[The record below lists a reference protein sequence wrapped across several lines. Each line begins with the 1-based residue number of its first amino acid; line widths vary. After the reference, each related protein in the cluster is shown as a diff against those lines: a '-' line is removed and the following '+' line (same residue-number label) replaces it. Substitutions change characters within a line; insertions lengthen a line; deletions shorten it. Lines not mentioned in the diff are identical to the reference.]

1 MTELAKET
9 AMELE
14 NKPIEE
20 RVSEAN
26 RGREQ
31 GEALSQ
37 PEARDTQWGGPQ
49 GQISMEEDERTPEL
63 IAVEINAIKRNVR
76 CMMVSSAAEIG
87 KRLTEAKRLVPYGRW
102 GEYLAGLDYSDRTA
116 QNLMRLAEEYD
127 RAPAGLEDV
136 SYTQA
141 VLLLGVPREQREE
154 FVESHDLDAL
164 STRELQAEIKR
175 LKDERDDMQVR
186 MEELTDTVE
195 AFRVTEKQED
205 TAVKEA
211 EALRRELA
219 ETREDREAA
228 ETARQT
234 SEEKLRELKDKL
246 AEAEERRRQAVEEAA
261 GKSAGE
267 IDNLKELLA
276 RKDAEYAAQLESAK
290 AQIAEWQEKLRQA
303 EEIPAEVRTEIVRE
317 TPEEVQRELDALRAR
332 AASSLS
338 ESAARASFEAIRDAY
353 KRLCDSLDD
362 LEQDNG
368 EIAGKCRAAFARGL
382 SIMAEKV
389 GGKA

>member
-1 MTELAKET
+1 MTEQT
-9 AMELE
+9 DMERENQPLE
-14 NKPIEE
+14 
-20 RVSEAN
+20 
-26 RGREQ
+26 
-31 GEALSQ
+31 
-37 PEARDTQWGGPQ
+37 
-49 GQISMEEDERTPEL
+49 GQLSMEKTEAQTMEQTGRTPEL

-87 KRLTEAKRLVPYGRW
+87 KRLMEAKRLVPYGRW

-127 RAPAGLEDV
+127 RAPAGLEEV

-267 IDNLKELLA
+267 IDSLKELLA

-290 AQIAEWQEKLRQA
+290 AQTTELQEKLRQA
-303 EEIPAEVRTEIVRE
+303 EETPAEVRTEIVRE

-338 ESAARASFEAIRDAY
+338 ESAARASIEAIRDAY

-389 GGKA
+389 GKQNGDTDGQDTAGRA

>member
-1 MTELAKET
+1 MTEQAG
-9 AMELE
+9 MERENRPLE
-14 NKPIEE
+14 
-20 RVSEAN
+20 
-26 RGREQ
+26 
-31 GEALSQ
+31 
-37 PEARDTQWGGPQ
+37 
-49 GQISMEEDERTPEL
+49 GQLSMEKTEAQTMEQTERTPEL

-116 QNLMRLAEEYD
+116 QNLMRLAEEYQ
-127 RAPAGLEDV
+127 RAPAGLEEV

-141 VLLLGVPREQREE
+141 VLLLGVPREQREA
-154 FVESHDLDAL
+154 FVEGHDMDAL

-175 LKDERDDMQVR
+175 LKDERDDMQLR
-186 MEELTDTVE
+186 MDELSDTVE

-228 ETARQT
+228 ETARQA

-267 IDNLKELLA
+267 IDSLKELLA

-290 AQIAEWQEKLRQA
+290 AQTTELQEKLRQA
-303 EEIPAEVRTEIVRE
+303 EETPAEVRTEIVRE

-362 LEQDNG
+362 LEQDNS

-389 GGKA
+389 GKQNGNSDGQNSAGGA

>member
-1 MTELAKET
+1 MTEQAG
-9 AMELE
+9 MERENRPLE
-14 NKPIEE
+14 
-20 RVSEAN
+20 
-26 RGREQ
+26 
-31 GEALSQ
+31 
-37 PEARDTQWGGPQ
+37 
-49 GQISMEEDERTPEL
+49 GQLSMEKTEAQTMEQTEDQMERTPEL
-63 IAVEINAIKRNVR
+63 IAVEISAIKRNVR

-87 KRLTEAKRLVPYGRW
+87 KRLMEAKRLVPYGRW

-116 QNLMRLAEEYD
+116 QNLMRLAEEYQ
-127 RAPAGLEDV
+127 V

-164 STRELQAEIKR
+164 STRELQAELKR

-195 AFRVTEKQED
+195 AFRMTEKQED

-228 ETARQT
+228 ETARQA

-267 IDNLKELLA
+267 IDSLKELLA

-290 AQIAEWQEKLRQA
+290 AQTTELQEKLRQA
-303 EEIPAEVRTEIVRE
+303 EETPAEVRTEIVRE

>member
-1 MTELAKET
+1 MTEQAG
-9 AMELE
+9 MERENRPLE
-14 NKPIEE
+14 
-20 RVSEAN
+20 
-26 RGREQ
+26 
-31 GEALSQ
+31 
-37 PEARDTQWGGPQ
+37 
-49 GQISMEEDERTPEL
+49 GQLSMEKTEAQTMEQTERTPEL
-63 IAVEINAIKRNVR
+63 IAVEISAIKRNVR

-87 KRLTEAKRLVPYGRW
+87 KRLMEAKRLVPYGRW

-116 QNLMRLAEEYD
+116 QNLMRLAEEYQ
-127 RAPAGLEDV
+127 RAPAGLEEV

-267 IDNLKELLA
+267 IDSLKELLA

-290 AQIAEWQEKLRQA
+290 AQTTELQEKLRQA
-303 EEIPAEVRTEIVRE
+303 EETPAEVRTEIVRE

-389 GGKA
+389 GKQNGNSDGQNSAGGA

>member
-1 MTELAKET
+1 MTEQAD
-9 AMELE
+9 MERENRPLE
-14 NKPIEE
+14 
-20 RVSEAN
+20 
-26 RGREQ
+26 
-31 GEALSQ
+31 
-37 PEARDTQWGGPQ
+37 
-49 GQISMEEDERTPEL
+49 GQLSMERAEAQTMEQTEEQTERTPEL
-63 IAVEINAIKRNVR
+63 IAVEISAIKRNVR

-87 KRLTEAKRLVPYGRW
+87 KRLMEAKRLVPYGRW

-116 QNLMRLAEEYD
+116 QNLMRLAEEYQ
-127 RAPAGLEDV
+127 RAPAGLEEV

-228 ETARQT
+228 ETARQA

-267 IDNLKELLA
+267 IDSLKELLA

-290 AQIAEWQEKLRQA
+290 AQTTELQEKLRQA
-303 EEIPAEVRTEIVRE
+303 EETPAEVRTEIVRE

-389 GGKA
+389 GKQNGNSDGQNSAGGA

>member
-1 MTELAKET
+1 MTEQT
-9 AMELE
+9 DMERENQPLE
-14 NKPIEE
+14 
-20 RVSEAN
+20 
-26 RGREQ
+26 
-31 GEALSQ
+31 
-37 PEARDTQWGGPQ
+37 
-49 GQISMEEDERTPEL
+49 GQLSMEKTEAQTMEQTGRTPEL
-63 IAVEINAIKRNVR
+63 IAVEISAIKRNVR

-87 KRLTEAKRLVPYGRW
+87 KRLMEAKRLVPYGRW

-116 QNLMRLAEEYD
+116 QNLMRLAEEYQ
-127 RAPAGLEDV
+127 RAPAGLEEV

-141 VLLLGVPREQREE
+141 VLLLGVPREQREA
-154 FVESHDLDAL
+154 FVEGHDMDAL

-175 LKDERDDMQVR
+175 LKDERDDMQLR
-186 MEELTDTVE
+186 MDELSDTVE
-195 AFRVTEKQED
+195 TFR
-205 TAVKEA
+205 EA
-211 EALRRELA
+211 EDQEKAAEKETERLRRELA
-219 ETREDREAA
+219 EAREEREVA

-234 SEEKLRELKDKL
+234 GEEKLRELADKL
-246 AEAEERRRQAVEEAA
+246 AEAEERRRQAVEETA

-267 IDNLKELLA
+267 IDSLKELLT
-276 RKDAEYAAQLESAK
+276 RKEADYAARLEQ
-290 AQIAEWQEKLRQA
+290 AQAQNGELQERLRRA
-303 EEIPAEVRTEIVRE
+303 EEAPAEGKTEIVRE

-389 GGKA
+389 GKQNGNSDGQNSAGGA

>member
-1 MTELAKET
+1 MTEQAG
-9 AMELE
+9 MERENRPLE
-14 NKPIEE
+14 
-20 RVSEAN
+20 
-26 RGREQ
+26 
-31 GEALSQ
+31 
-37 PEARDTQWGGPQ
+37 
-49 GQISMEEDERTPEL
+49 GQLSMEKTEAQTMEQTEDQMERTPEL
-63 IAVEINAIKRNVR
+63 IAVEISAIKRNVR

-87 KRLTEAKRLVPYGRW
+87 KRLMEAKRLVPYGRW

-116 QNLMRLAEEYD
+116 QNLMRLAEEYQ

-228 ETARQT
+228 ETARQA

-267 IDNLKELLA
+267 IDSLKELLA

-290 AQIAEWQEKLRQA
+290 AQTTELQEKLRQA
-303 EEIPAEVRTEIVRE
+303 EKTPAEVRTEIVRE

-389 GGKA
+389 GKQNGNSDGQNSAGGA

>member
-1 MTELAKET
+1 MTEQAG
-9 AMELE
+9 MERENRPLE
-14 NKPIEE
+14 
-20 RVSEAN
+20 
-26 RGREQ
+26 
-31 GEALSQ
+31 
-37 PEARDTQWGGPQ
+37 
-49 GQISMEEDERTPEL
+49 GQLSMEKTEAQTMEQTERTPEL
-63 IAVEINAIKRNVR
+63 IAVEISAIKRNVR

-141 VLLLGVPREQREE
+141 VLLLGVPRKQREE

-267 IDNLKELLA
+267 IDSLKELLA
-276 RKDAEYAAQLESAK
+276 RKDAEYTVQMESAK

-303 EEIPAEVRTEIVRE
+303 EETPAEVRTEIVRE
-317 TPEEVQRELDALRAR
+317 TPEEVQRELESLRAR

-389 GGKA
+389 GKQNENSDGQNSAGGA

>member
-14 NKPIEE
+14 NKSVE
-20 RVSEAN
+20 
-26 RGREQ
+26 GTD
-31 GEALSQ
+31 G
-37 PEARDTQWGGPQ
+37 
-49 GQISMEEDERTPEL
+49 ERTPEL

-116 QNLMRLAEEYD
+116 QNLMRLAEEYQ
-127 RAPAGLEDV
+127 RAPAGLEEV

-228 ETARQT
+228 ETARQA

-267 IDNLKELLA
+267 IDSLKELLA
-276 RKDAEYAAQLESAK
+276 RKDAEYAAQSG
-290 AQIAEWQEKLRQA
+290 
-303 EEIPAEVRTEIVRE
+303 
-317 TPEEVQRELDALRAR
+317 
-332 AASSLS
+332 
-338 ESAARASFEAIRDAY
+338 
-353 KRLCDSLDD
+353 KRKGTDH
-362 LEQDNG
+362 
-368 EIAGKCRAAFARGL
+368 
-382 SIMAEKV
+382 
-389 GGKA
+389 

>member
-1 MTELAKET
+1 MTEQAG
-9 AMELE
+9 MERENRPLE
-14 NKPIEE
+14 
-20 RVSEAN
+20 
-26 RGREQ
+26 
-31 GEALSQ
+31 
-37 PEARDTQWGGPQ
+37 
-49 GQISMEEDERTPEL
+49 GQLSMEKTEAQTMEQTERTPEL
-63 IAVEINAIKRNVR
+63 IAVEISAIKRNVR
-76 CMMVSSAAEIG
+76 CMMVYSAAEIG

-219 ETREDREAA
+219 EAREEREVA

-234 SEEKLRELKDKL
+234 GEEKLRELADKL

-276 RKDAEYAAQLESAK
+276 QKDAEYTAQMESAK

-303 EEIPAEVRTEIVRE
+303 EETPAEVRTEIVRE

-389 GGKA
+389 GKQNGNSDGQNSAGGA

>member
-1 MTELAKET
+1 MTEQAG
-9 AMELE
+9 MERENRPLE
-14 NKPIEE
+14 
-20 RVSEAN
+20 
-26 RGREQ
+26 G
-31 GEALSQ
+31 Q
-37 PEARDTQWGGPQ
+37 P
-49 GQISMEEDERTPEL
+49 SMEKTEAQTMEQTERTPEL
-63 IAVEINAIKRNVR
+63 IAVEISAIKRNVR

-87 KRLTEAKRLVPYGRW
+87 KRLMEAKRLVPYGRW

-116 QNLMRLAEEYD
+116 QNLMRLAEEYQ
-127 RAPAGLEDV
+127 RAPAGLEEV

-141 VLLLGVPREQREE
+141 MLLLGVPREQREE

-219 ETREDREAA
+219 ETREDRETA
-228 ETARQT
+228 ETARQA

-267 IDNLKELLA
+267 IDSLKELLA

-290 AQIAEWQEKLRQA
+290 AQTTELQEKLRQA
-303 EEIPAEVRTEIVRE
+303 EETPAEVRTEIVRE

>member
-1 MTELAKET
+1 MTEQAG
-9 AMELE
+9 MERENRPLE
-14 NKPIEE
+14 
-20 RVSEAN
+20 
-26 RGREQ
+26 
-31 GEALSQ
+31 
-37 PEARDTQWGGPQ
+37 
-49 GQISMEEDERTPEL
+49 GQLSMEKTEAQTMEQTERTPEL

-116 QNLMRLAEEYD
+116 QNLMRLAEEYQ
-127 RAPAGLEDV
+127 RAPAGLEEV

-141 VLLLGVPREQREE
+141 VLLLGVPREQREA
-154 FVESHDLDAL
+154 FVESHDMDAL

-175 LKDERDDMQVR
+175 LKDERDDMQLR
-186 MEELTDTVE
+186 MDELSDTVE
-195 AFRVTEKQED
+195 TFR
-205 TAVKEA
+205 EA
-211 EALRRELA
+211 EDQEKAAEKETERLRRELA
-219 ETREDREAA
+219 EAREEREVA

-276 RKDAEYAAQLESAK
+276 RKDAEYTVQMESAK

-303 EEIPAEVRTEIVRE
+303 EETPAEVRTEIVRE

-338 ESAARASFEAIRDAY
+338 ESTARASFEAIRDAY

-362 LEQDNG
+362 LEQDNS

>member
-1 MTELAKET
+1 MTEQAG
-9 AMELE
+9 MERENRPLE
-14 NKPIEE
+14 
-20 RVSEAN
+20 
-26 RGREQ
+26 
-31 GEALSQ
+31 
-37 PEARDTQWGGPQ
+37 
-49 GQISMEEDERTPEL
+49 GQLSMEKTEAQTMEQTERTPEL
-63 IAVEINAIKRNVR
+63 IAVEISAIKRNVR

-87 KRLTEAKRLVPYGRW
+87 KRLMEAKRLVPYGRW

-116 QNLMRLAEEYD
+116 QNLMRLAEEYQ
-127 RAPAGLEDV
+127 RAPAGLEEV

-228 ETARQT
+228 ETARQA

-267 IDNLKELLA
+267 IDSLKELLA

-290 AQIAEWQEKLRQA
+290 AQTTELQEKLRQA
-303 EEIPAEVRTEIVRE
+303 EETPAEVRTEIVRE

-389 GGKA
+389 GKQNGNSDGQNSAGGA

>member
-1 MTELAKET
+1 MTEQAG
-9 AMELE
+9 MERENRPLE
-14 NKPIEE
+14 
-20 RVSEAN
+20 
-26 RGREQ
+26 
-31 GEALSQ
+31 
-37 PEARDTQWGGPQ
+37 
-49 GQISMEEDERTPEL
+49 GQLSMEKTEAQTMEQTERTPEL
-63 IAVEINAIKRNVR
+63 IAVEISAIKRNVR

-87 KRLTEAKRLVPYGRW
+87 KRLMEAKRLVPYGRW

-116 QNLMRLAEEYD
+116 QNLMRLAEEYQ
-127 RAPAGLEDV
+127 RAPAGLEEV

-228 ETARQT
+228 ETARQA

-276 RKDAEYAAQLESAK
+276 RKDAEYTVQMESAK

-389 GGKA
+389 GKQNGNSDGQNSAGGA

>member
-1 MTELAKET
+1 MTEQAG
-9 AMELE
+9 MERENRPLE
-14 NKPIEE
+14 
-20 RVSEAN
+20 
-26 RGREQ
+26 
-31 GEALSQ
+31 
-37 PEARDTQWGGPQ
+37 
-49 GQISMEEDERTPEL
+49 GQLSMEKTEAQTMEQTERTPEL

-228 ETARQT
+228 ETARQA

-276 RKDAEYAAQLESAK
+276 RKDAEYTVQMESAK

-389 GGKA
+389 GKQNGNSDGQNSAGGA

>member
-20 RVSEAN
+20 RVSEAK
-26 RGREQ
+26 RGRVQ
-31 GEALSQ
+31 GENLPQ

-49 GQISMEEDERTPEL
+49 GQISMEEAERTPEL

-164 STRELQAEIKR
+164 STRELQVEIKR
-175 LKDERDDMQVR
+175 LKDERDNMQVR

-228 ETARQT
+228 ETARQA
-234 SEEKLRELKDKL
+234 SEEKLRELKNRL
-246 AEAEERRRQAVEEAA
+246 TEAEERRRQAVEEAA

-267 IDNLKELLA
+267 IDSLKELLA

-303 EEIPAEVRTEIVRE
+303 EETPAEVRTEIVRE

>member
-14 NKPIEE
+14 NKPIE
-20 RVSEAN
+20 
-26 RGREQ
+26 
-31 GEALSQ
+31 
-37 PEARDTQWGGPQ
+37 
-49 GQISMEEDERTPEL
+49 GQISMTDGERTPEL

-276 RKDAEYAAQLESAK
+276 RKDAEYTVQMESAK

-303 EEIPAEVRTEIVRE
+303 EKTPAEVRTEIVRE

-362 LEQDNG
+362 LEQDNS

-382 SIMAEKV
+382 NIMAEKV

>member
-1 MTELAKET
+1 MTEQAG
-9 AMELE
+9 MERENRPLE
-14 NKPIEE
+14 
-20 RVSEAN
+20 
-26 RGREQ
+26 
-31 GEALSQ
+31 
-37 PEARDTQWGGPQ
+37 
-49 GQISMEEDERTPEL
+49 GQLSMEKTEAQTMEQTERTPEL
-63 IAVEINAIKRNVR
+63 IAVEISAIKRNVR

-87 KRLTEAKRLVPYGRW
+87 KRLMEAKRLVPYGRW

-127 RAPAGLEDV
+127 RAPAGLEEV

-228 ETARQT
+228 ETARQA

-267 IDNLKELLA
+267 IDSLKELLA

-290 AQIAEWQEKLRQA
+290 AQTTELQEKLRQA
-303 EEIPAEVRTEIVRE
+303 EETPAEVRTEIVRE

-389 GGKA
+389 GKQNGNSDGQNSAGGA

>member
-1 MTELAKET
+1 MTEQT
-9 AMELE
+9 DMERENQPLE
-14 NKPIEE
+14 
-20 RVSEAN
+20 
-26 RGREQ
+26 
-31 GEALSQ
+31 
-37 PEARDTQWGGPQ
+37 
-49 GQISMEEDERTPEL
+49 GQLSMEKTEAQTMEQTGRTPEL

-87 KRLTEAKRLVPYGRW
+87 KRLMEAKRLVPYGRW

-127 RAPAGLEDV
+127 RAPAGLEEV

-205 TAVKEA
+205 TAVKEV

-267 IDNLKELLA
+267 IDSLKELLA

-290 AQIAEWQEKLRQA
+290 AQTTELQEKLRQA
-303 EEIPAEVRTEIVRE
+303 EETPAEVRTEIVRE

-389 GGKA
+389 GKQNGDTDGQDTAGRA

>member
-1 MTELAKET
+1 MTEQAG
-9 AMELE
+9 MERENRPLE
-14 NKPIEE
+14 
-20 RVSEAN
+20 
-26 RGREQ
+26 
-31 GEALSQ
+31 
-37 PEARDTQWGGPQ
+37 
-49 GQISMEEDERTPEL
+49 GQLSMEKTEAQTMEQTERTPEL
-63 IAVEINAIKRNVR
+63 IAVEISAIKRNVR

-87 KRLTEAKRLVPYGRW
+87 KRLMEAKRLVPYGRW

-116 QNLMRLAEEYD
+116 QNLMRLAEEYQ
-127 RAPAGLEDV
+127 RAPAGLEEV

-228 ETARQT
+228 ETARQA

-267 IDNLKELLA
+267 IDSLKELLA

-290 AQIAEWQEKLRQA
+290 AQTTELQEKLRQA
-303 EEIPAEVRTEIVRE
+303 EETPAEVRTEIVRE

-389 GGKA
+389 GKQNENSDGQNSAGGA

>member
-1 MTELAKET
+1 MTEQAG
-9 AMELE
+9 MERENRPLE
-14 NKPIEE
+14 
-20 RVSEAN
+20 
-26 RGREQ
+26 
-31 GEALSQ
+31 
-37 PEARDTQWGGPQ
+37 
-49 GQISMEEDERTPEL
+49 GQLSMEKTEAQTMEQTERTPEL
-63 IAVEINAIKRNVR
+63 IAVEISAIKRNVR

-87 KRLTEAKRLVPYGRW
+87 KRLMEAKRLVPYGRW

-116 QNLMRLAEEYD
+116 QNLMRLAEEYQ
-127 RAPAGLEDV
+127 RAPAGLEEV

-228 ETARQT
+228 ETARQA

-267 IDNLKELLA
+267 IDSLKELLA

-290 AQIAEWQEKLRQA
+290 AQTTELQEKLRQA
-303 EEIPAEVRTEIVRE
+303 EETPAEVRTEIVRE

-338 ESAARASFEAIRDAY
+338 ESTARASFEAIRDAY

-389 GGKA
+389 GKQNGNSDGQNSAGGA

>member
-1 MTELAKET
+1 MTEQAD
-9 AMELE
+9 MERENRPLE
-14 NKPIEE
+14 
-20 RVSEAN
+20 
-26 RGREQ
+26 
-31 GEALSQ
+31 
-37 PEARDTQWGGPQ
+37 
-49 GQISMEEDERTPEL
+49 GQLSMEKTEAQTMEQTERTPEL
-63 IAVEINAIKRNVR
+63 IAVEISAIKRNVR

-87 KRLTEAKRLVPYGRW
+87 KRLMEAKRLVPYGRW

-116 QNLMRLAEEYD
+116 QNLMRLAEEYQ
-127 RAPAGLEDV
+127 RAPAGLEEV

-141 VLLLGVPREQREE
+141 VLLLGVPREQREA
-154 FVESHDLDAL
+154 FVEGHDMDAL

-175 LKDERDDMQVR
+175 LKDERDDMQLR
-186 MEELTDTVE
+186 MDELSDTVE
-195 AFRVTEKQED
+195 TFR
-205 TAVKEA
+205 EA
-211 EALRRELA
+211 EDQEKAAEKETERLRRELA

-228 ETARQT
+228 ETARQA

-267 IDNLKELLA
+267 IDSLKELLA

-290 AQIAEWQEKLRQA
+290 AQTTELQEKLRQA
-303 EEIPAEVRTEIVRE
+303 EETPAEVRTEIVRE

>member
-14 NKPIEE
+14 NKSVE
-20 RVSEAN
+20 
-26 RGREQ
+26 GTD
-31 GEALSQ
+31 G
-37 PEARDTQWGGPQ
+37 
-49 GQISMEEDERTPEL
+49 ERTPEL

-205 TAVKEA
+205 TAIKEA

-228 ETARQT
+228 ETARQA

-276 RKDAEYAAQLESAK
+276 RKDAEYAAQMESAK

-303 EEIPAEVRTEIVRE
+303 EENPEIVRE

-389 GGKA
+389 GKQNGNSDGQNSAGGA

>member
-1 MTELAKET
+1 MTEQAG
-9 AMELE
+9 MERENRPLE
-14 NKPIEE
+14 
-20 RVSEAN
+20 
-26 RGREQ
+26 
-31 GEALSQ
+31 
-37 PEARDTQWGGPQ
+37 
-49 GQISMEEDERTPEL
+49 GQLSMEKTEAQTMEQTERTPEL
-63 IAVEINAIKRNVR
+63 IAVEISAIKRNVR

-87 KRLTEAKRLVPYGRW
+87 KRLMEAKRLVPYGRW

-276 RKDAEYAAQLESAK
+276 RKDAEYTVQMESAK

-303 EEIPAEVRTEIVRE
+303 EETPAEVRTEIVRE

-389 GGKA
+389 GKQNGNSDGQNSAGGA

>member
-1 MTELAKET
+1 MTEQT
-9 AMELE
+9 DMERENRPLE
-14 NKPIEE
+14 
-20 RVSEAN
+20 
-26 RGREQ
+26 
-31 GEALSQ
+31 
-37 PEARDTQWGGPQ
+37 
-49 GQISMEEDERTPEL
+49 GQLSMEKTEAQTMEQTERTPEL
-63 IAVEINAIKRNVR
+63 IAVEISAIKRNVR

-87 KRLTEAKRLVPYGRW
+87 KRLMEAKRLVPYGRW

-116 QNLMRLAEEYD
+116 QNLMRLAEEYQ
-127 RAPAGLEDV
+127 RAPAGLEEV

-141 VLLLGVPREQREE
+141 VLLLGVPREQQEA
-154 FVESHDLDAL
+154 FVEGHDMDAL

-228 ETARQT
+228 ETARQA

-276 RKDAEYAAQLESAK
+276 RKDAEYTVQMESAK

-303 EEIPAEVRTEIVRE
+303 EETPAEVRTEIVRE

-389 GGKA
+389 GKQNGNSDGQNSAGGA